1 MCSWTV
7 FLELLGVTWAPLGL
21 YMASLGRLLGPTWPL
36 LASNKGVLG
45 ASWPPSGGSWGHLG
59 ANLALLASIL
69 VPPSAAGAHL
79 EVSQALFGTYFQVY
93 RRSLTY
99 LFDVENASC
108 TLFLQLCYAMH
119 LVLHWLLEVHYLHS
133 ADSHVVLY
141 ILVILPIYVDLNQQ
155 EHSSIYIYICIYYL

>member
-1 MCSWTV
+1 MSSWTV
-7 FLELLGVTWAPLGL
+7 FLELLGVTWAPLGV
-21 YMASLGRLLGPTWPL
+21 YMASLGRLLDPTWPL

-99 LFDVENASC
+99 LFDVGNASC

-119 LVLHWLLEVHYLHS
+119 LVLHSLLEVLYPHS
-133 ADSHVVLY
+133 ADNHVVPCIFTTLS
-141 ILVILPIYVDLNQQ
+141 IHVDLNQQ
-155 EHSSIYIYICIYYL
+155 EHTSVHI